1 MPRYKER
8 RLQWTDI
15 IGRFEAQSHSDH
27 FRNARGLIDRLKDEG
42 ARFFDKDSEQ
52 LHSWQRYCS
61 VLLTFLN
68 NLSRRR
74 DVEKQSLE
82 IAMREFIQEFEHSTE
97 RMKQMLYGAV
107 VDPDND
113 EDVRQIRDLFNLAY
127 RLSTYALASARI
139 NDKHEDVSLRT
150 IVDLTSGEV
159 RQEGTRTKMRVPRKY
174 QKSTRRV

>member
-1 MPRYKER
+1 MPRYNER
-8 RLQWTDI
+8 QLQWMDI
-15 IGRFEAQSHSDH
+15 IGRFEAQSHSAH
-27 FRNARGLIDRLKDEG
+27 FHNARGSIERLKDEG
-42 ARFFDKDSEQ
+42 ARFWDEGSKQ
-52 LHSWQRYCS
+52 LRRWQRCCS
-61 VLLTFLN
+61 VLLSFLN
-68 NLSRRR
+68 NLGQRR
-74 DVEKQSLE
+74 DLEKQGLE
-82 IAMREFIQEFEHSTE
+82 TVMREFIQEFEHSTE

>member
-1 MPRYKER
+1 
-8 RLQWTDI
+8 
-15 IGRFEAQSHSDH
+15 
-27 FRNARGLIDRLKDEG
+27 
-42 ARFFDKDSEQ
+42 
-52 LHSWQRYCS
+52 
-61 VLLTFLN
+61 
-68 NLSRRR
+68 
-74 DVEKQSLE
+74 
-82 IAMREFIQEFEHSTE
+82 MREFIQEFEHSTE